1 MTDSINNKN
10 LPKATG
16 TGTNILTSI
25 LKSLPASIMLP
36 FLFQFVLNT
45 VKNPDSKTNQLL
57 IPLLR
62 ELKDALNQ
70 AEYLE

>member
-16 TGTNILTSI
+16 TGTNILISI
-25 LKSLPASIMLP
+25 LKSLPASLVLP
-36 FLFQFVLNT
+36 FIFQFVINT
-45 VKNPDSKTNQLL
+45 VKNPDSKTSQLL
-57 IPLLR
+57 IPLLQ

-70 AEYLE
+70 ASYLK

>member
-16 TGTNILTSI
+16 TGTNILISI
-25 LKSLPASIMLP
+25 LKVLP
-36 FLFQFVLNT
+36 FIFQFVINT
-45 VKNPDSKTNQLL
+45 VKNPDSKTSQLL
-57 IPLLR
+57 IPLLQ

-70 AEYLE
+70 ASYLK